1 MHLVHDERI
10 LENGKEFVDVPPGWE
25 IAANCEAITRLCQFK
40 WQCLGLALADGTM
53 FRTSTGAGI
62 RVKCGDG
69 MDIAGMCS
77 LCYAFVGA
85 RVLFKRA

>member
-1 MHLVHDERI
+1 MTYNDI
-10 LENGKEFVDVPPGWE
+10 K
-25 IAANCEAITRLCQFK
+25 RLCQFK

-53 FRTSTGAGI
+53 FRTSTDAGI
-62 RVKCGDG
+62 RVYCGDG